1 MAQNMAVS
9 VTLRL
14 QDQFTGPV
22 RALMQQMQ
30 QLTQRAQEFNRAL
43 GGTGSTNTFARLQR
57 EVRGVANE
65 VRQLASSFSQ
75 LGRAMGTPSRGGLV
89 QGQVASMRQLLGLQQ
104 QALRNQAQLNAGGG
118 SGRVPNVP
126 GAGGIWGRRGF
137 SPNASL
143 ADRAQYRLVNVGEQS
158 LVSGFLDLDRA
169 RTRLQM
175 LATPNDGQRP
185 ILTPEDV
192 AAAEQAATQFSQ
204 IFRSLSRAHV
214 LDTFGEVATQFQ
226 NVDHAF
232 RLLPE
237 LLNVQDWH
245 VLMGD
250 SVDQAR
256 AGMLSLV
263 RAIGL
268 SGRLVDNEGRLSLLD
283 PNNPDSPIQASAFL
297 DAYMRARIVG
307 GRDVTPDQVFQ
318 VMKYLKASGQSL
330 DLDSLLTTFVAMPDI
345 RGSTFGNQLNML
357 IRTITGGG
365 TQASLQALERAG
377 LGRITDRTASGPHG
391 FQLVDEEMLRENPF
405 AWFAKNVM
413 GPQGFLRR
421 AGLDPR
427 TAGMAQVQTA
437 MRQAFGSNQSAFNI
451 ATMMV
456 GQWREWADQ
465 TGIARLANLTG
476 EARRQHAGESSWHQL
491 NSARSALQDAMGS
504 VAENFKTLLNPAL
517 ESATAALKKLSSW
530 VDPKTGNPVLSTG
543 VLAGG
548 SIAAFMMGR
557 NILRMMGPWQRMLI
571 GGGLGYLLGGPTEA
585 LMGAMVG
592 RGMGAAGGSAAGA
605 AGVAGAAAGAA
616 FGGRFMTAVRFI
628 ARGVGSLLKGSLIW
642 GAVGFGITQIIDNW
656 EAVKTRLLAI
666 WEDLRQAAPA
676 WAGGEAK
683 GWQAFAQ
690 GPAMNQ
696 TGNELNAYLQSN
708 ERGLQDWLRGTGF
721 GQWLISKGLAMSD
734 DQLNYRRLVQDYK
747 GMGIDLPALDADAR
761 ARAVVPDGGRPTVVS
776 MGPVT
781 INNTINVATNADPKA
796 IGDAA
801 GSAVQSQLRG
811 ILADMPATP

>member
-1 MAQNMAVS
+1 MQTQVRSLTGDAQ
-9 VTLRL
+9 RL
-14 QDQFTGPV
+14 V
-22 RALMQQMQ
+22 
-30 QLTQRAQEFNRAL
+30 
-43 GGTGSTNTFARLQR
+43 GTFQ
-57 EVRGVANE
+57 
-65 VRQLASSFSQ
+65 Q
-75 LGRAMGTPSRGGLV
+75 LGRATGSSSGGGFV
-89 QGQVASMRQLLGLQQ
+89 GSQVAGIRQLIQLQQ
-104 QALRNQAQLNAGGG
+104 QAIQNNTRLASGGG

-126 GAGGIWGRRGF
+126 GGGGIWGRPGF

-143 ADRAQYRLVNVGEQS
+143 ADRGQYRAVNLAEQS

-169 RTRLQM
+169 RTRLSM

-185 ILTPEDV
+185 ILTQEDV
-192 AAAEQAATQFSQ
+192 AAAEQIATQYSQ

-226 NVDHAF
+226 NVEHAF

-237 LLNVQDWH
+237 LLNVQDGH

-268 SGRLVDNEGRLSLLD
+268 SGRLVDNDGRLSLLD

-307 GRDVTPDQVFQ
+307 GRDITPDQVFQ

-330 DLDSLLTTFVAMPDI
+330 DMDSLLTTFVAMPDI

-465 TGIARLANLTG
+465 TGIARLANLTAD
-476 EARRQHAGESSWHQL
+476 ARQQHAGGSSWHQL

-517 ESATAALKKLSSW
+517 ESATAGLKKLSSW
-530 VDPKTGNPVLSTG
+530 VDPRTGNPVLSTG

-548 SIAAFMMGR
+548 GIAAFMMAR
-557 NILRMMGPWQRMLI
+557 NILRMMGPWQRTLI

-585 LMGAMVG
+585 LMGALVG

-605 AGVAGAAAGAA
+605 AGVAGAATGAA
-616 FGGRFMTAVRFI
+616 FGGRFMAAVRFI
-628 ARGVGSLLKGSLIW
+628 ARGVGSLLKGSIIG
-642 GAVGFGITQIIDNW
+642 GAVGFGITQIIDHW
-656 EAVKTRLLAI
+656 EDVKTRLLAI
-666 WEDLRQAAPA
+666 WADLKAAAPV
-676 WAGGEAK
+676 WAGGEGQ
-683 GWQAFAQ
+683 GWRAFAQ
-690 GPAMNQ
+690 GPARNQ
-696 TGNELNAYLQSN
+696 TGNELNAYLQNN
-708 ERGLQDWLRGTGF
+708 ERAVQDWLRGTAF
-721 GQWLISKGLAMSD
+721 GQWLISNGLAMSD
-734 DQLNYRRLVQDYK
+734 SQFAHQRLVQDYK
-747 GMGIDLPALDADAR
+747 GMGIDLPALEADAR
-761 ARAVVPDGGRPTVVS
+761 MRAVVPDAGRPTVVS

-781 INNTINVATNADPKA
+781 NNITVQVAPTNANPQA
-796 IGDAA
+796 IGEAA
-801 GSAVQSQLRG
+801 GNAVGSALRG
-811 ILADMPATP
+811 VLGDVPPMP

>member
-1 MAQNMAVS
+1 MAQNMSVS

-22 RALMQQMQ
+22 RQLMQQMQ

-43 GGTGSTNTFARLQR
+43 GGTGTSTTFGRIQTEARALNA
-57 EVRGVANE
+57 EVRT
-65 VRQLASSFSQ
+65 LAGSFSQ
-75 LGRAMGTPSRGGLV
+75 LTRSMGGSLGGSF
-89 QGQVASMRQLLGLQQ
+89 GQRQVRELQRVLGLQRQ
-104 QALRNQAQLNAGGG
+104 VINNNSTISSGGG
-118 SGRVPNVP
+118 GRVPNVP
-126 GAGGIWGRRGF
+126 GGGGIWGRRGF

-192 AAAEQAATQFSQ
+192 AAAEQVATQYSQ

-245 VLMGD
+245 VVMGD
-250 SVDQAR
+250 SVEQAR

-268 SGRLVDNEGRLSLLD
+268 SGRLVDNDGRLSLLD
-283 PNNPDSPIQASAFL
+283 PRNPNSPIQASEFL

-330 DLDSLLTTFVAMPDI
+330 DMDSLLTTFIAMPDI

-391 FQLVDEEMLRENPF
+391 FQLIDEEMLRENPF

-421 AGLDPR
+421 AGLDPG
-427 TAGMAQVQTA
+427 TASMAQVQTA

-456 GQWREWADQ
+456 GQWREWQDQ
-465 TGIARLANLTG
+465 TGIARLANLTAD
-476 EARRQHAGESSWHQL
+476 ARLQHAGGSSWHQF

-504 VAENFKTLLNPAL
+504 VAENVKTLLNPAL
-517 ESATAALKKLSSW
+517 EAATAGLKQLGRLI
-530 VDPKTGNPVLSTG
+530 DPKTGNSILSTG

-548 SIAAFMMGR
+548 GIAAFMVAR
-557 NILRMMGPWQRMLI
+557 NILRSMGPMARMLL
-571 GGGLGYLLGGPTEA
+571 GGGAGFMLGGPTEA
-585 LMGAMVG
+585 LMGALLG
-592 RGMGAAGGSAAGA
+592 RSMGAGGSAVAGGFGASAVGA
-605 AGVAGAAAGAA
+605 AGAAGAAAGAA
-616 FGGRFMTAVRFI
+616 WGGRFLGAVRFA
-628 ARGVGSLLKGSLIW
+628 ARMLKGSVIW
-642 GAVGFGITQIIDNW
+642 GVVGYALTEVIDNW
-656 EAVKTRLLAI
+656 QSFKTRILAI
-666 WEDLRQAAPA
+666 YDEIREAAPP
-676 WAGGEAK
+676 WLGGGGK
-683 GWQAFAQ
+683 GWGALGTNPQGLSGLPGVAQ
-690 GPAMNQ
+690 SYGQDWGTWLRDLPPYTWM
-696 TGNELNAYLQSN
+696 Y
-708 ERGLQDWLRGTGF
+708 ERGWMRRPQTAEERGHADWMRG
-721 GQWLISKGLAMSD
+721 Q
-734 DQLNYRRLVQDYK
+734 
-747 GMGIDLPALDADAR
+747 GIDMNALQEDAR
-761 ARAVVPDGGRPTVVS
+761 LRAQSPPVVN
-776 MGPVT
+776 VT
-781 INNTINVATNADPKA
+781 GTTINVSISTQPGADAKA

-801 GSAVQSQLRG
+801 GGAIQSQLRG
-811 ILADMPATP
+811 ILADMPAAP